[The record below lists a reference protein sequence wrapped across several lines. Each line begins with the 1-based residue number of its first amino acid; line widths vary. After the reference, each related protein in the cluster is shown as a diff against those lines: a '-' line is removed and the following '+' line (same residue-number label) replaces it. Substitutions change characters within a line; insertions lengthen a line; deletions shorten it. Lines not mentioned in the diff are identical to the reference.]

1 MGSVDNRVVS
11 VKFDNNDFMNKV
23 GPTLQNLDKLKGGLD
38 LDKQARNLDGL
49 TQAGKRFNLDNM
61 AQTLETIN
69 NKFSLL
75 GVTAFSVVNTI
86 VERFTLGASQLAK
99 AFTLDPLISGFS
111 EFETNAN
118 SIQTILANTA
128 DAGTSLDQVT
138 GALDNLNTY
147 ADQTIYNF
155 SQMARNI
162 GTFTAA
168 GVNLDDSTNAIKG
181 IANLAAMAGSS
192 SEQASNAMYQLS
204 QAMSAG
210 KVSAVDW
217 ISVVNAG
224 FAGPLK
230 KQLFEAAKALHTLN
244 DVPINMTFDQWT
256 KAGGDFKKA
265 MEDGVF
271 TADTLKLALSAMSG
285 DMSRQQLIA
294 KGYSEQQ
301 ADWVL
306 KTATIGTKAATE
318 VKTFTQLVS
327 TLKEAVGTGWAE
339 SFKKIIGNF
348 EEAKTLFTGLS
359 DIFGGIINKQS
370 EYRNG
375 LLEGWK
381 FFGGREALIQS
392 LRDALWSLF
401 SVTHSVTS
409 AFREVFPAMQP
420 ERLANLTKSFE
431 RLVAKLIPTGETL
444 EKIHRIFVGLFS
456 VIHAAWTI
464 IKTFGSAIKDF
475 ATSLDFLKALPGGIL
490 EVFAKIGDG
499 AETLTGI
506 IGDGSAI
513 KTFLDK
519 YLRQVADFLNQL
531 AANIEPYI
539 QKVKDAFDKI
549 RTFFADLFTKDASA
563 GYESFSQTVS
573 DATGRIRQRWE
584 QLAGAGEKLKEFWD
598 KFIGYLNQAKEYL
611 KNIWNSIT
619 DSFKQGNFDSVLD
632 KVNVGLLGGL
642 LYYLRKFVKDGLK
655 INIKGVSDL
664 FDTLAKSLDILQNK
678 VKADMIKSI
687 AIAVAVLTA
696 SVLVL
701 SLIDSAALTKA
712 LVAMATFFGE
722 LVGTLKA
729 LDEMLSGVHG
739 AAKMASISFGLGLM
753 SVAVIGFVIAIKKM
767 SDMDS
772 KKMIQG
778 IGGLGLVLAM
788 VLIFI
793 DGLTKLMKKIQK
805 HGLDSSNLVDLG
817 IGLIGI
823 GIAIKFMASAVES
836 LGKLSMDQMLQGL
849 GGLLAILAGIS
860 LLVKAT
866 DGEHYI
872 AMGIGL
878 LFVTFAIKLL
888 IGVVKSL
895 GEMNY
900 DQLVQGLEAFLVIMA
915 GLALTL
921 DAFPDDTAKIGL
933 GLFFISRALMKM
945 VDVIKEFGAIELGTL
960 AKGIGAVATVLL
972 ILAGALWVMNGKLE
986 GGLALFVAVGALVIL
1001 YQVIKDIS
1009 DLGMG
1014 SVMVALFA
1022 IVGAIGA
1029 ITIAAVVLAESGA
1042 ILAVLALAGA
1052 LALIGLS
1059 VALVGAGIYLI
1070 AESFY
1075 RLIEAAKL
1083 LRDTGAE
1090 TVRGFFEMIPE
1101 FATAATKAFVAFI
1114 GGILEAIP
1122 ELLGKL
1128 GPAIESI
1135 VQFIVENAPKFAE
1148 AVTAILQMILTVLEN
1163 NVPRMIEV
1171 GFKLLVSFLS
1181 GLRDNMG
1188 NITTLVNDIIFAF
1201 LTSMGE
1207 RIQSLVNAGMYLLS
1221 MFLQGIAN
1229 NIWMVYEAAGNLISS
1244 LIEGMDSVVQKIID
1258 AGGNV
1263 IVHIIEGIGRKSQ
1276 DISDAGTATLIKFL
1290 ANLAEDVVRFAD
1302 AGLKIVTN
1310 LLNGLATAIDNNRD
1324 QLRDAGANLARAI
1337 IDGLTGGIATKA
1349 GEAWEAFKNVAKGA
1363 LGAFAKFLGIESPSK
1378 VMYQMGIYTVQGFTN
1393 AINKDSTVS
1402 DAFGNLGNNAMLS
1415 LNKSLNSGNTIA
1427 DLISESDPTIT
1438 PVLDLTN
1445 VNQGL
1450 ASINKKK
1457 PLIDTYLSLGQAS
1470 SLAKATKLLSAQDAP
1485 PIPQPVNTTKE
1496 FNFNQT
1502 IHSPKALNMGELY
1515 RQTKSQFATAKE
1527 GLESITNEGN

>member
-61 AQTLETIN
+61 SQTIEAIN

-128 DAGTSLDQVT
+128 DAGVGLDRVT
-138 GALDNLNTY
+138 GALDNLNEY
-147 ADQTIYNF
+147 ADKTIYNF

-168 GVNLDDSTNAIKG
+168 GVSLDDSTNAIKG

-192 SEQASNAMYQLS
+192 AEQASSVMYQLS

-217 ISVVNAG
+217 ISVTNAG
-224 FAGPLK
+224 IGGPLK
-230 KQLFEAAKALHTLN
+230 KQLFEAAKALKTLT
-244 DVPINMTFDQWT
+244 DVPVNMTFDQWV
-256 KAGGDFKKA
+256 ASGGDFKKA

-271 TADTLKLALSAMSG
+271 TSETLKLALGAMSG

-318 VKTFTQLVS
+318 VKTFTQLIS

-348 EEAKTLFTGLS
+348 EEAKSLFTGLS

-392 LRDALWSLF
+392 LRDVLWSLF
-401 SVTHSVTS
+401 SVIHSVTS

-456 VIHAAWTI
+456 VIHAAWTV
-464 IKTFGSAIKDF
+464 IKTVGSAIKDF
-475 ATSLDFLKALPGGIL
+475 ALSLDFLKALPGGIL

-499 AETLTGI
+499 AKTLTSV

-549 RTFFADLFTKDASA
+549 RTFFADLFTKDAAA

-598 KFIGYLNQAKEYL
+598 KFLGYLNQAKDYL
-611 KNIWNSIT
+611 KNIWDSIT

-642 LYYLRKFVKDGLK
+642 LYYLRKFVKDGLT

-664 FDTLAKSLDILQNK
+664 FETLGQSLDILQNK

-753 SVAVIGFVIAIKKM
+753 SVAVIGFVVAIKKM
-767 SDMDS
+767 SDMDTT
-772 KKMIQG
+772 KMLQG

-788 VLIFI
+788 LLIFI
-793 DGLTKLMKKIQK
+793 DGLTKLMKKIKKQ
-805 HGLDSSNLVDLG
+805 GLDSSNLVDLG

-823 GIAIKFMASAVES
+823 GIAVKFMASSVES

-888 IGVVKSL
+888 VGVVRSL

-933 GLFFISRALMKM
+933 GLFFISRALSKM
-945 VDVIKEFGAIELGTL
+945 VDVVKQFGEMDFGTL
-960 AKGIGAVATVLL
+960 AKGLGAVGVTLL
-972 ILAGALWVMNGKLE
+972 ILAAALKAMEGKLE
-986 GGLALFVAVGALVIL
+986 GGLALFVAVGALIILAEVIEK
-1001 YQVIKDIS
+1001 IGN
-1009 DLGMG
+1009 LGLG
-1014 SVMVALFA
+1014 NVLVAMFA
-1022 IVGAIGA
+1022 IVGS
-1029 ITIAAVVLAESGA
+1029 IAALSFAALLLADSGV
-1042 ILAVLALAGA
+1042 ILALEALALALVG
-1052 LALIGLS
+1052 IGLA
-1059 VALVGAGIYLI
+1059 VALVGGGIYLI
-1070 AESFY
+1070 AQSFHVM
-1075 RLIEAAKL
+1075 IDAAKKL
-1083 LRDTGAE
+1083 QETGIGA
-1090 TVRGFFEMIPE
+1090 VRAFLEFLPEIAAAGARAFGAFIASFFEQIPVIFE
-1101 FATAATKAFVAFI
+1101 
-1114 GGILEAIP
+1114 
-1122 ELLGKL
+1122 KL
-1128 GPAIESI
+1128 GPAVDS
-1135 VQFIVENAPKFAE
+1135 VVNFIVEKSPKFGE
-1148 AVTAILQMILTVLEN
+1148 AFTAIFQTILTVLEE
-1163 NVPRMIEV
+1163 NVPRLIEV
-1171 GFKLLVSFLS
+1171 GFKLLVAFLT
-1181 GLRDNMG
+1181 GIRDNIG
-1188 NITTLVNDIIFAF
+1188 NITTLVNDIIYQF
-1201 LTSMGE
+1201 LVSMGE
-1207 RIQSLVNAGMYLLS
+1207 RVQTLINAGMYLLS
-1221 MFLQGIAN
+1221 MFLQGIAD
-1229 NIWMVYEAAGNLISS
+1229 NIWMVYEAAGNLISA
-1244 LIEGMDSVVQKIID
+1244 LIEGMDRVVQKIIE
-1258 AGGNV
+1258 AGGNL
-1263 IVHIIEGIGRKSQ
+1263 IIHIIEGIGKKSR
-1276 DISDAGTATLIKFL
+1276 DISDAGTDTLIKFL
-1290 ANLAEDVVRFAD
+1290 ANLAEDAVRFAD

-1310 LLNGLATAIDNNRD
+1310 LLNGLAWAIDNNRD

-1378 VMYQMGIYTVQGFTN
+1378 EMYKMGIWSLQGLTN
-1393 AINKDSTVS
+1393 AVNQDTTVT
-1402 DAFGNLGNNAMLS
+1402 DAFGNLGNNALGS
-1415 LNKSLNSGNTIA
+1415 LNKALSSGSAIS
-1427 DLISESDPTIT
+1427 DLISESNPTIT

-1445 VNQGL
+1445 VDKGL
-1450 ASINKKK
+1450 SQIGKKT
-1457 PLIDTYLSLGQAS
+1457 PIIDTYLSRDQAT
-1470 SLAKATKLLSAQDAP
+1470 SLAKATKLLSAQDVPA
-1485 PIPQPVNTTKE
+1485 IPQPVNTTKE

-1502 IHSPKALNMGELY
+1502 IHSPKALNIGELY

-1527 GLESITNEGN
+1527 GLESVTNEGN

>member
-61 AQTLETIN
+61 AQTIEAIN

-128 DAGTSLDQVT
+128 DAGVGLDRVT
-138 GALDNLNTY
+138 GALDNLNEY
-147 ADQTIYNF
+147 ADKTIYNF

-168 GVNLDDSTNAIKG
+168 GVSLDDSTNAIKG

-210 KVSAVDW
+210 KVTAVDW
-217 ISVVNAG
+217 ISVNNAG

-230 KQLFEAAKALHTLN
+230 KQLFEAAKALKTLT
-244 DVPINMTFDQWT
+244 DVPVNMTFDQWI
-256 KAGGDFKKA
+256 ASGGDFKKA

-271 TADTLKLALSAMSG
+271 TSETLKLALGAMSG

-318 VKTFTQLVS
+318 VKTFTQLIS
-327 TLKEAVGTGWAE
+327 TLKEAIGTGWAE

-348 EEAKTLFTGLS
+348 EEAKSLFTGLS

-456 VIHAAWTI
+456 VIHAAWTV
-464 IKTFGSAIKDF
+464 IKTVGSAIKDF
-475 ATSLDFLKALPGGIL
+475 ATSLDFLKVLPGGIL

-499 AETLTGI
+499 AKTLTGI

-513 KTFLDK
+513 KNFLDK
-519 YLRQVADFLNQL
+519 YLRQVAEFLNTL
-531 AANIEPYI
+531 AANIQPYI
-539 QKVKDAFDKI
+539 QKVGEAFDKI
-549 RTFFADLFTKDASA
+549 KTFFADLFTKDAAA
-563 GYESFSQTVS
+563 GYENFSEKVG

-584 QLAGAGEKLKEFWD
+584 QLTEAGSKLREFWD
-598 KFIGYLNQAKEYL
+598 KFVGYLNQIKEEIG
-611 KNIWNSIT
+611 KIWDKIAG
-619 DSFKQGNFDSVLD
+619 SFKQGNFDGALD
-632 KVNVGLLGGL
+632 AVNTGLLGGFL
-642 LYYLRKFVKDGLK
+642 LLLRRFVKDGIK
-655 INIKGVSDL
+655 ININGISDM
-664 FDTLAKSLDILQNK
+664 FDALSKSLTIFQDK
-678 VKADMIKSI
+678 VKADLIKSI
-687 AIAVAVLTA
+687 AIAVAVLTG
-696 SVLVL
+696 SLLVL
-701 SLIDSAALTKA
+701 SLIDSDKLTKA
-712 LVAMATFFGE
+712 LVAMASFFAE
-722 LVGTLKA
+722 IVVTLKA
-729 LDEMLSGVHG
+729 LDELISGFGGTTKMFALSAGLIFIG
-739 AAKMASISFGLGLM
+739 LSTMAF
-753 SVAVIGFVIAIKKM
+753 VAAIKKL
-767 SDMDS
+767 SDMD
-772 KKMIQG
+772 MDRMLQG
-778 IGGLGLVLAM
+778 IGGLGLVLTM
-788 VLIFI
+788 VISFI
-793 DGLTKLMKKIQK
+793 GVLTKTLKTMEKGDMDPHKLIQL
-805 HGLDSSNLVDLG
+805 GL
-817 IGLIGI
+817 GLIAMGL
-823 GIAIKFMASAVES
+823 AIRVMVSSVVALAG
-836 LGKLSMDQMLQGL
+836 LNMGDMLK
-849 GGLLAILAGIS
+849 GLLGLAAVMAILALS
-860 LLVKAT
+860 VKGDA
-866 DGEHYI
+866 DHYI
-872 AMGIGL
+872 AMGIGMIL
-878 LFVTFAIKLL
+878 LSFAIKSL
-888 IGVVKSL
+888 IGAVRTL
-895 GEMNY
+895 GEMNI
-900 DQLVQGLEAFLVIMA
+900 DVLLQGLVGFGAMMML
-915 GLALTL
+915 LALSL
-921 DAFPDDTAKIGL
+921 IAFPDDMAKIGL
-933 GLFFISRALMKM
+933 GLFFISRAMMKM
-945 VDVIKEFGAIELGTL
+945 VEVVEAFGKMDFGTM
-960 AKGIGAVATVLL
+960 AKGIGAVATVLA
-972 ILAGALWVMNGKLE
+972 ILGIALHFLSGKLE
-986 GGLALFVAVGALVIL
+986 GGLALFIAVGALIIL
-1001 YQVIKDIS
+1001 YEVIKSIS
-1009 DLGMG
+1009 ELGMFA
-1014 SVMVALFA
+1014 VMTSLFA

-1029 ITIAAVVLAESGA
+1029 LTIAALLLADTGA
-1042 ILAVLALAGA
+1042 IFAVLALAGA

-1083 LRDTGAE
+1083 LKDIGVE
-1090 TVRGFFEMIPE
+1090 GVRAFLEILPE
-1101 FATAATKAFVAFI
+1101 IAQAGTKAFVAFV
-1114 GGILEAIP
+1114 GGILESIPGLLEKLSGAI
-1122 ELLGKL
+1122 G
-1128 GPAIESI
+1128 SI
-1135 VQFIVENAPKFAE
+1135 VNFVIENAPKFAE
-1148 AVTAILQMILTVLEN
+1148 VATMIVQTILTVLEQ
-1163 NVPRMIEV
+1163 NVPRIIEV
-1171 GFKLLVSFLS
+1171 GFKLLVAFLT
-1181 GLRDNMG
+1181 GIRDNIG
-1188 NITTLVNDIIFAF
+1188 NITTLVNDIIYQF
-1201 LTSMGE
+1201 LVSMGE
-1207 RIQSLVNAGMYLLS
+1207 RVQTLINAGMYLLS
-1221 MFLQGIAN
+1221 MFLQGIAD
-1229 NIWMVYEAAGNLISS
+1229 NIWMVYESAGNLISA
-1244 LIEGMDSVVQKIID
+1244 LIEGMDRVVQKIIE
-1258 AGGNV
+1258 AGGNL
-1263 IVHIIEGIGRKSQ
+1263 IIHIIEGIGKKSR
-1276 DISDAGTATLIKFL
+1276 DISDAGTDTLIKFL
-1290 ANLAEDVVRFAD
+1290 ANLAEDAVRFAD

-1310 LLNGLATAIDNNRD
+1310 LLNGLAWAIDNNRD

-1378 VMYQMGIYTVQGFTN
+1378 EMYKMGIWSLQGLTN
-1393 AINKDSTVS
+1393 AVNQDTTVT
-1402 DAFGNLGNNAMLS
+1402 DAFGNLGNNALGS
-1415 LNKSLNSGNTIA
+1415 LNKALSSGSAIS
-1427 DLISESDPTIT
+1427 DLISESNPTIT

-1445 VNQGL
+1445 VDKGL
-1450 ASINKKK
+1450 SQIGKKT
-1457 PLIDTYLSLGQAS
+1457 PIIDTYLSRDQAT
-1470 SLAKATKLLSAQDAP
+1470 SLAKATKRLSAQDLP
-1485 PIPQPVNTTKE
+1485 EKLTSKNISNE
-1496 FNFNQT
+1496 YIFNQT
-1502 IHSPKALNMGELY
+1502 IHSPKALNMSELH
-1515 RQTKSQFATAKE
+1515 RQTKSQFALAQE
-1527 GLESITNEGN
+1527 GLEGLANESN